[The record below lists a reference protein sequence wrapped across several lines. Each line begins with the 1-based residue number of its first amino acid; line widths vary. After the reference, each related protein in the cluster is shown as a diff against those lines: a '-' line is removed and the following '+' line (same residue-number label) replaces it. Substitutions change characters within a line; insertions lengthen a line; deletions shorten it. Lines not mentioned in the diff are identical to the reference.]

1 MFKRS
6 LVVCVAT
13 VLLSSF
19 FPAGTHSFE
28 IGRRYLDYGNG
39 MINMDNITH
48 IDPQIR
54 YVVTLPQDD
63 HDHYFK
69 EFRTS
74 DMSKKGMGLS
84 DVPAWFEPDKLAGL
98 DYYFLEIEG
107 YIKFDDFT
115 LTMVKKRSYLKIPS
129 DQDIERVRAAN
140 GEKFTKFLERL
151 QTSRPEVRS
160 ASPLRRGDSLQIKLE
175 IAQMAAS
182 YRKIYDGSSWWAALN
197 PWR

>member
-13 VLLSSF
+13 VLLSSVF
-19 FPAGTHSFE
+19 LASTHSFE

-63 HDHYFK
+63 QDDSFK
-69 EFRTS
+69 DFRTS
-74 DMSKKGMGLS
+74 DMSKKGIS
-84 DVPAWFEPDKLAGL
+84 NVATWFEPDNLAGL

-107 YIKFDDFT
+107 YIKFDNFT
-115 LTMVKKRSYLKIPS
+115 LTMVKKRSHLKIPT

-151 QTSRPEVRS
+151 QTFGPEVTS
-160 ASPLRRGDSLQIKLE
+160 ASPMRRTDFVKIRNEVESI
-175 IAQMAAS
+175 AAS
-182 YRKIYDGSSWWAALN
+182 YRKINDGSSWW
-197 PWR
+197 PF

>member
-13 VLLSSF
+13 VLLSSVF
-19 FPAGTHSFE
+19 LASTHSFE

-39 MINMDNITH
+39 MINLDNITH
-48 IDPQIR
+48 VDPQIT

-63 HDHYFK
+63 PGEYFK

-74 DMSKKGMGLS
+74 NMSQTTIPG
-84 DVPAWFEPDKLAGL
+84 VVRWFEPENLTGL

-107 YIKFDDFT
+107 NIKFDDFT
-115 LTMVKKRSYLKIPS
+115 LTMVQKRRYLKIPS
-129 DQDIERVRAAN
+129 TDQDTQRVRAAN

-151 QTSRPEVRS
+151 QTFGPDVTS
-160 ASPLRRGDSLQIKLE
+160 ASPLRRSDFVKIKAE
-175 IAQMAAS
+175 IEYMAAS
-182 YRKIYDGSSWWAALN
+182 YRKINDGSSWW
-197 PWR
+197 PF